1 MVRPLYYAYVFPHT
15 NIGIELY
22 GSAFKTNIA
31 KIHVVKNLLLR
42 PLPKRNRRVSA
53 TTLHRERN
61 ILKVHDIFTLNIL
74 TFVYRQD
81 MNQLPDLFHQF
92 YKLSSEIMMR
102 RSIQE
107 ANLYT
112 PRSKNRIGENSLKL
126 TGTRQW
132 N

>member
-31 KIHVVKNLLLR
+31 KIHLLLR

-53 TTLHRERN
+53 ATLHRERN
-61 ILKVHDIFTLNIL
+61 ILKVHDIFTVNIL

-81 MNQLPDLFHQF
+81 RNQLPDLFHQF
-92 YKLSSEIMMR
+92 YKLSSEIMTR

-126 TGTRQW
+126 TGTRLW